1 MKKKVL
7 SILISSIMCF
17 GILGGTFSASAASVS
32 VHLTKN
38 QASNS
43 SSNVYGSYKYYWG
56 NNKKESKHSVYLIAK
71 YKSGGIWFEDS
82 FILMQS
88 GYSLSETN
96 AKKTRTLSKET
107 DWFVKLNPEGAL
119 NKDCDAWG
127 YIKNA

>member
-7 SILISSIMCF
+7 SILLSAIMCF
-17 GILGGTFSASAASVS
+17 GILGGTVSASAASVS
-32 VHLTKN
+32 VHLTES

-43 SSNVYGSYKYYWG
+43 SSNVNGKYKYYWG
-56 NNKKESKHSVYLIAK
+56 NNSKSSKHSVYLIAK

-82 FILMQS
+82 SVLMQA
-88 GYSLSETN
+88 GYTLKEEK
-96 AKKTRTLSKET
+96 AKKTRTLDKAT

-119 NKDCDAWG
+119 NKECNAWG